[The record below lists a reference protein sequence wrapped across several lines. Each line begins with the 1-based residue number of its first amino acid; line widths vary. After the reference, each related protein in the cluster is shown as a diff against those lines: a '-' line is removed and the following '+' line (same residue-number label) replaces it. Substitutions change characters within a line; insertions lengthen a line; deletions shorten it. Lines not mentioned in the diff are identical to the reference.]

1 MVNTAL
7 QFRCI
12 RNERPQR
19 HLTEKAIAGCSPDAQ
34 TIAHQH
40 RIGALHIK
48 KTS

>member
-12 RNERPQR
+12 RDKRSQR
-19 HLTEKAIAGCSPDAQ
+19 YLAEKAVAGCSPDAQ
-34 TIAHQH
+34 AIAHQH